1 MHPLLKKILDPPL
14 CTSCFCTCGL
24 HFSVFLCF
32 SPSQQKCQIG
42 TFKVFQWTMEVSGK
56 FKKLSCEWTLW
67 ASIAQCHKV
76 KKTKWKTNYTK
87 YYHSKRM
94 RVTLSLALLP
104 YIQCSCKCNEVRNAI
119 MIFCL
124 LMKAEKGNIGRYCFF
139 PGNFSSLWAI
149 LFSFPLTKKLFA
161 CRPQFTCTAETR
173 FIKPSIVRLAIEKKV
188 DWNYEYVTQLGCKEN
203 RFYSLPFGQA
213 EASIY

>member
-1 MHPLLKKILDPPL
+1 MHPLLKKILDAPL

-32 SPSQQKCQIG
+32 SPSQQKCQMG

-94 RVTLSLALLP
+94 RVTFSLALLP

-149 LFSFPLTKKLFA
+149 LFSCPLKKSSLLVGLNSLVQQKPDLSN
-161 CRPQFTCTAETR
+161 PQLCVLQLKRKLTETMNM
-173 FIKPSIVRLAIEKKV
+173 SH
-188 DWNYEYVTQLGCKEN
+188 
-203 RFYSLPFGQA
+203 S
-213 EASIY
+213 